1 MLGERTE
8 VQDPGHTQRAP
19 EGATPLRQRET
30 GRIGMH
36 VRAPPRQS
44 TGRIGQ
50 ERALRTGPGRDNT

>member
-8 VQDPGHTQRAP
+8 VEDPGHTQRAP

-30 GRIGMH
+30 SRIGVH

-44 TGRIGQ
+44 AGRIGQ
-50 ERALRTGPGRDNT
+50 EHTLLAGPGRDNT